1 MAHGTRKQ
9 RTSNRKKTPISKETK
24 TNVVTHL
31 FTMYVNDEYTAKKMM
46 IVSNKLGKKLRS
58 EIQMKWQWVKDGE
71 KEVIACDFYKY
82 D

>member
-1 MAHGTRKQ
+1 
-9 RTSNRKKTPISKETK
+9 
-24 TNVVTHL
+24 
-31 FTMYVNDEYTAKKMM
+31 MYVNDEYTAKKMM
-46 IVSNKLGKKLRS
+46 IVSNKLGKKLRR

>member
-1 MAHGTRKQ
+1 MTRATRK
-9 RTSNRKKTPISKETK
+9 RTSNKKNTLKN
-24 TNVVTHL
+24 NVVTHL

-46 IVSNKLGKKLRS
+46 ILSNKLGKKLRS

-71 KEVIACDFYKY
+71 KEVVACDFYKY

>member
-1 MAHGTRKQ
+1 MARATRK
-9 RTSNRKKTPISKETK
+9 RTSNKKNTLKN
-24 TNVVTHL
+24 NVVTHL

-46 IVSNKLGKKLRS
+46 ILSNKLGKKLRR

-71 KEVIACDFYKY
+71 KEVVACDFYKY

>member
-9 RTSNRKKTPISKETK
+9 RTSNRKKTLKR

-31 FTMYVNDEYTAKKMM
+31 FTIYVNDEYTAKKMM
-46 IVSNKLGKKLRS
+46 IVSNKLGKKLRTD
-58 EIQMKWQWVKDGE
+58 IQMKWQWVKDGE

>member
-1 MAHGTRKQ
+1 MAHGTRK
-9 RTSNRKKTPISKETK
+9 RTSNRKKTPIR

-46 IVSNKLGKKLRS
+46 IVSNKLGKKLRR

>member
-1 MAHGTRKQ
+1 MAHTRK
-9 RTSNRKKTPISKETK
+9 RTSNKKKSLKRN
-24 TNVVTHL
+24 NVVTHL

-46 IVSNKLGKKLRS
+46 IVSNKLGKKLRR

>member
-1 MAHGTRKQ
+1 MVNTRKQ
-9 RTSNRKKTPISKETK
+9 RTSNRKKTLRN
-24 TNVVTHL
+24 NVVTHL

-46 IVSNKLGKKLRS
+46 IVSNKLGKKLRRD
-58 EIQMKWQWVKDGE
+58 IQMKWQWVKDGE